1 MELIRIYE
9 CFCDRT
15 RLRILHLLGQGP
27 LCVCHLQ
34 AVLGEPQVKVSK
46 HLAYLKNRGLVE
58 ASREA
63 NWMIYQLPAQPPR
76 ELTANLA
83 CLQDCAGEDPIFQRD
98 VTRLRKVLP
107 KSRYARAKPDRC
119 ECGSELLSRQS
130 PATADARNDRG
141 RIACKQA
148 PTVATRRTDR
158 ADALSVPIRAIRG

>member
-34 AVLGEPQVKVSK
+34 AVLGETQVKVSK

-58 ASREA
+58 ANREA
-63 NWMIYQLPAQPPR
+63 NWMIYRLPGKPPR

-83 CLQDCAGEDPIFQRD
+83 CLQDCVGEDSIFRHD
-98 VTRLRKVLP
+98 VAKLRKVLSKTAA
-107 KSRYARAKPDRC
+107 KSPLYVSSTAKKKC
-119 ECGSELLSRQS
+119 
-130 PATADARNDRG
+130 
-141 RIACKQA
+141 AC
-148 PTVATRRTDR
+148 
-158 ADALSVPIRAIRG
+158 